1 MDVTLSN
8 VPYFDT
14 PPIRF
19 LIHSVILPSHTL
31 YRYEDTALHG
41 KKCKNKA
48 KETHFNGCNFIS
60 SKFDF

>member
-8 VPYFDT
+8 VPYFYT

-48 KETHFNGCNFIS
+48 IVLQKKHILMAAIL
-60 SKFDF
+60 